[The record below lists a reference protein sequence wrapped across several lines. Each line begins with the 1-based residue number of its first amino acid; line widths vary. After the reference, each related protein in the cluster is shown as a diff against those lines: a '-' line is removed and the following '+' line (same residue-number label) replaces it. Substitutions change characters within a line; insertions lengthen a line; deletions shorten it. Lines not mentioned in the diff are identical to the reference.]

1 MHVTGDAFAAGKWPE
16 IGCFV
21 GAEVLAV
28 SNVCA
33 KELAVVPSVS
43 GEVVGGCCEA
53 AVAPISAKKLAKQEW
68 ILGGTETKLAMLA
81 KKGRFW
87 GVLCV
92 LGEFCTAWALMEPCR
107 ACCDLP
113 VGQARDWDERKT
125 APA

>member
-1 MHVTGDAFAAGKWPE
+1 M
-16 IGCFV
+16 
-21 GAEVLAV
+21 
-28 SNVCA
+28 
-33 KELAVVPSVS
+33 VPSVS

-68 ILGGTETKLAMLA
+68 ILGETETKFAMLA

-92 LGEFCTAWALMEPCR
+92 LGEFYPAWALMEPRR